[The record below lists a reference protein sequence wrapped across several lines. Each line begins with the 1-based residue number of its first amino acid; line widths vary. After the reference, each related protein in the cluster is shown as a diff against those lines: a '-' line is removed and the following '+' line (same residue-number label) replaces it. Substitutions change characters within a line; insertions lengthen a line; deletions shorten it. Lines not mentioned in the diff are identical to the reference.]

1 MESRRLNRFNFGG
14 MTENGKR
21 NAAGGA
27 PSVAARRVSVVIPAW
42 NQVHYTRSC
51 LASLKADAA
60 AGLELLLIDNGSSD
74 GTAEFLAG
82 LDGVTVITNPANRG
96 CAAAWNQGV
105 KAAAREWIVVLN
117 NDVVMA
123 AQWLDG
129 MVGFAEEGGLDV
141 VTPAIREGPLNYS
154 LPEYARDFVR
164 EMQAVR
170 RLGAAN
176 GICFMVRRKVFEK
189 AGLFDEKFRIGQ
201 FEDAD
206 FFLRAKLAGFKL
218 GTTGRAFLHHFGSV
232 TQNAI
237 QADAV
242 AGAGAYEAEN
252 RAYYRKKWGLTA
264 SRRLWQRWR
273 QRAGGYWW
281 RTNEL
286 LRHGHTLHEKWIGGK
301 VRYY

>member
-1 MESRRLNRFNFGG
+1 MESGRLNRFNFDG
-14 MTENGKR
+14 MTEKGKQ
-21 NAAGGA
+21 NVVSGT
-27 PSVAARRVSVVIPAW
+27 PSVAARRVSAVIPAW
-42 NQVHYTRSC
+42 NQVHYTQSC
-51 LASLKADAA
+51 LASLKADVA
-60 AGLELLLIDNGSSD
+60 AGVELLLIDNGSSD
-74 GTAEFLAG
+74 GTAEFLAAME
-82 LDGVTVITNPANRG
+82 GVTVITNPANRG

-105 KAAAREWIVVLN
+105 KASAREWIVVLN

-154 LPEYARDFVR
+154 LPEYAQGFVQ
-164 EMQAVR
+164 EMQAVQ
-170 RLGAAN
+170 RLGVAN

-237 QADAV
+237 RADAA
-242 AGAGAYEAEN
+242 AGAGLYEAEN
-252 RAYYRKKWGLTA
+252 RAYYRQKWGLTA

-273 QRAGGYWW
+273 QRADGFWW
-281 RTNEL
+281 RINEL

-301 VRYY
+301 IRYY

>member
-1 MESRRLNRFNFGG
+1 MEFARLNRFNFAG
-14 MTENGKR
+14 MTENEKSTVV
-21 NAAGGA
+21 GGA
-27 PSVAARRVSVVIPAW
+27 PSAGARRVAVVIPAW
-42 NQVHYTRSC
+42 NGVDYTRGC

-60 AGLELLLIDNGSSD
+60 AGAELLLIDNGSVD
-74 GTAEFLAG
+74 GTAEFLAA

-96 CAAAWNQGV
+96 CATAWNQGV
-105 KAAAREWIVVLN
+105 KAASREWIVLLN

-129 MVGFAEEGGLDV
+129 MVAFAEESGVDV
-141 VTPAIREGPLNYS
+141 VTPAIREGPLNYA
-154 LPEYARDFVR
+154 LPAYAKDFVR
-164 EMQAVR
+164 EMKPVQ
-170 RLGAAN
+170 RLGVAN
-176 GICFMVRRKVFEK
+176 GICFMVRRRVFEK
-189 AGLFDEKFRIGQ
+189 TGFFDEKFRIGQ
-201 FEDAD
+201 FEDED

-237 QADAV
+237 RSDAAADP
-242 AGAGAYEAEN
+242 GSYEAEN

-264 SRRLWQRWR
+264 SRRLGQRWR
-273 QRAGGYWW
+273 QQAAGFWW
-281 RTNEL
+281 RSNEL